1 MKNILLP
8 TEEKFIELI
17 EEYKWEE
24 AARMYYDWAYKHRD
38 SFNRILNERN
48 RKDKVLNILRELD
61 EYGEHNDQI

>member
-24 AARMYYDWAYKHRD
+24 AAKMYFNWAYKHRD
-38 SFNRILNERN
+38 SFNIILNERN
-48 RKDKVLNILRELD
+48 VKEKVMDIMWKLD
-61 EYGEHNDQI
+61 EYGEYSDQI

>member
-24 AARMYYDWAYKHRD
+24 AAKMYFNWAYKHRD
-38 SFNRILNERN
+38 SFNIILNERN
-48 RKDKVLNILRELD
+48 VKEKVMDIMWKLD
-61 EYGEHNDQI
+61 EYGEYNDQI

>member
-24 AARMYYDWAYKHRD
+24 AAQMYYNWAYKHRE
-38 SFNRILNERN
+38 SFNKILNERN
-48 RKDKVLNILRELD
+48 RTDKVMDIMWKMD
-61 EYGEHNDQI
+61 EYGEYNDQI

>member
-24 AARMYYDWAYKHRD
+24 AARMYFNWAYKHRD
-38 SFNRILNERN
+38 SFNKILNGRN
-48 RKDKVLNILRELD
+48 RKDKVMDIMWKMD
-61 EYGEHNDQI
+61 EYGEYSDQI